1 MTTGRLVLVF
11 LTGVSCCLHALLASI
26 LALFH
31 LFIVHLMLPFSH
43 SFLPPPPPSTQ
54 SEFPTFAGMELKVIT
69 M

>member
-43 SFLPPPPPSTQ
+43 SFLPPPPLQHSRNSQ
-54 SEFPTFAGMELKVIT
+54 RSLVWN
-69 M
+69 